1 MRAPDAE
8 RRHRVERPSP
18 KQVTIFNREAL
29 EEATRAQV
37 AWAERVFRRRLIVST
52 SFGIQSAVILH
63 LVSRMI
69 PDIRIVFVDTGYLV
83 PETYAYA
90 KQLSELLQLDVRRY
104 AAALSPA
111 EMEKQSGQ
119 LWETDLDEYHRIRKV
134 EPMRRALDELDVH
147 AWIAGLRADQTT
159 FRSTLDPVTFQDGIF
174 KVHPILRWRSQD
186 VYYYMEH
193 YGLPQHPLWEKGY
206 TRVGDWHS
214 SSAVPSGGADG
225 DKNSRF
231 DGRAE
236 ECGLHTSGAADE

>member
-1 MRAPDAE
+1 MEPFDPK
-8 RRHRVERPSP
+8 RV
-18 KQVTIFNREAL
+18 KAFNREAL

-37 AWAERVFRRRLIVST
+37 AWAAHVFGAHLVVST

-63 LVSRMI
+63 LVGRMF
-69 PDIRIVFVDTGYLV
+69 PAVPVVFVDTGYLF
-83 PETYAYA
+83 PETYRYA
-90 KQLSELLQLDVRRY
+90 AELTELLGLDVRRY
-104 AAALSPA
+104 AAAETPA
-111 EMEKQSGQ
+111 EMERRHGK
-119 LWETDLDEYHRIRKV
+119 LWETDLDEYHRVRKV
-134 EPMRRALDELDVH
+134 EPMRRALAELEAR

-159 FRSTLDPVTFQDGIF
+159 FRATLDSVTFQDGIF

-214 SSAVPSGGADG
+214 SSPVVGGDD
-225 DKNSRF
+225 DKQARF

>member
-1 MRAPDAE
+1 
-8 RRHRVERPSP
+8 VEQFDP
-18 KQVTIFNREAL
+18 KQIKTFNREAL

-37 AWAERVFRRRLIVST
+37 TWADRVFGSHLIVST

-63 LVSRMI
+63 LMSGMLPGV
-69 PDIRIVFVDTGYLV
+69 PVVFVDTGYLL
-83 PETYAYA
+83 PETYRYA
-90 KQLSELLQLDVRRY
+90 AELTELLGLDVRRY
-104 AAALSPA
+104 AADLAPD
-111 EMEKQSGQ
+111 EMERRHGK
-119 LWETDLDEYHRIRKV
+119 LWETDLDEYHRMRKV
-134 EPMRRALDELDVH
+134 EPMRRALAELDAR

-159 FRSTLDPVTFQDGIF
+159 FRSTLDPVTLQDGIV

-214 SSAVPSGGADG
+214 SSPAGAASED
-225 DKNSRF
+225 DKQGRF

-236 ECGLHTSGAADE
+236 ECGLHTSGVADE

>member
-1 MRAPDAE
+1 M
-8 RRHRVERPSP
+8 ERPSP
-18 KQVTIFNREAL
+18 REVKIFNREAL

-37 AWAERVFRRRLIVST
+37 AWADRVFRHRLIVST

-63 LVSRMI
+63 LVSRLI
-69 PDIRIVFVDTGYLV
+69 PDLPIVFVDTGYLV
-83 PETYAYA
+83 PETYRYA
-90 KQLSELLQLDVRRY
+90 EELTALLHLDVRRY
-104 AAALSPA
+104 SAELTPA
-111 EMEKQSGQ
+111 EMEAQYGK

-134 EPMRRALDELDVH
+134 EPMRRALEELNVH
-147 AWIAGLRADQTT
+147 AWIAGLRADQTS
-159 FRSTLDPVTFQDGIF
+159 FRSTLDPVTFQDGMF

-193 YGLPQHPLWEKGY
+193 YRLPQHPLWEKGY

-214 SSAVPSGGADG
+214 SSPVGGDESDDRG
-225 DKNSRF
+225 RF

>member
-1 MRAPDAE
+1 METFDPK
-8 RRHRVERPSP
+8 RV
-18 KQVTIFNREAL
+18 KAFNREAL

-37 AWAERVFRRRLIVST
+37 AWADRTFGSHLIVST

-63 LVSRMI
+63 LVSSMLPRV
-69 PDIRIVFVDTGYLV
+69 PVVFVDTGYLL
-83 PETYAYA
+83 PETYRYA
-90 KQLSELLQLDVRRY
+90 AELTERLRLDVRRY
-104 AAALSPA
+104 AAAESPA
-111 EMEKQSGQ
+111 DMEQRVGK
-119 LWETDLDEYHRIRKV
+119 LWESDLDEYHRIRKV
-134 EPMRRALDELDVH
+134 EPMRRALAELDAR

-214 SSAVPSGGADG
+214 SSAVPGGGEG
-225 DKNSRF
+225 DKNARF